1 MSEKRTTILDWQRAY
16 FRDQA
21 DPKLRCT
28 WPSMAVLMTHAD
40 RNLECF
46 PSQAKIA
53 RAAGIKDPD
62 TVRRHLKANEDA
74 GWLQK
79 LRIGGPGNGTN
90 HYRFVV
96 PSPLQRGDI
105 PATARGAIP
114 AVERSKLSNRT
125 GQVTAQVTVDR
136 TSPLQR
142 GEGQVPIE
150 PKSGSW
156 DISSREHE
164 RPKGS
169 STAGPY
175 PRATAGRVIDVRIAP
190 DTPEQRLLEAIRAEG
205 GSVPAKSLVVADAVG
220 QDANV
225 IIPQMIR
232 DGLIIHDVS
241 TEPARL
247 ALAHN

>member
-16 FRDQA
+16 FRDHA
-21 DPKLRCT
+21 DPKLRHT

-40 RNLECF
+40 KSLECF

-79 LRIGGPGNGTN
+79 LRTGGPGNGTN
-90 HYRFVV
+90 LYRFVI

-114 AVERSKLSNRT
+114 AVEWSKLSNRT
-125 GQVTAQVTVDR
+125 GQVTAQVTVGE

-142 GEGQVPIE
+142 GEGQKAAEGGSPSIE
-150 PKSGSW
+150 PKSGSGGESFGQH
-156 DISSREHE
+156 DR
-164 RPKGS
+164 R
-169 STAGPY
+169 STAEPY
-175 PRATAGRVIDVRIAP
+175 PRSTAGRVSP
-190 DTPEQRLLEAIRAEG
+190 DWPGDTHRASEACDSGTGDPRDPFSA
-205 GSVPAKSLVVADAVG
+205 SFVPA
-220 QDANV
+220 Q
-225 IIPQMIR
+225 
-232 DGLIIHDVS
+232 
-241 TEPARL
+241 AR
-247 ALAHN
+247 